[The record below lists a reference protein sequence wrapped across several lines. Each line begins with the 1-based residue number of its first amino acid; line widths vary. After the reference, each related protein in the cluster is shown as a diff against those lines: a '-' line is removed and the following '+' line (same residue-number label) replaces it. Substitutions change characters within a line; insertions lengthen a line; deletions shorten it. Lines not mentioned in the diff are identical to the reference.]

1 MPVGVINRLSK
12 GMISLV
18 KVHPEKPKRVLL
30 DWDQMQEQ
38 INLTWSLI
46 LFQEVKKMDKKTMK
60 QMAKMVDAL
69 QPHCEEEIVAAM
81 TCSHAG
87 SMSSG
92 LISKLFGGFG
102 GGAKSSNLPNPVFIA
117 VGSKSI
123 YAFDYA
129 PRGFNFKI
137 KKEVARWPRDEVS
150 VVAENTGAMATF
162 VLTTGS
168 GESYH
173 FEVPTMMGGRELV
186 DVFFGAIG
194 GSQE

>member
-1 MPVGVINRLSK
+1 
-12 GMISLV
+12 
-18 KVHPEKPKRVLL
+18 
-30 DWDQMQEQ
+30 
-38 INLTWSLI
+38 
-46 LFQEVKKMDKKTMK
+46 MDKKTMK

-69 QPHCEEEIVAAM
+69 QPHCEEKIVAAM

-150 VVAENTGAMATF
+150 VEAENTGAMATF

-186 DVFFGAIG
+186 DVFLGAIG

>member
-1 MPVGVINRLSK
+1 
-12 GMISLV
+12 
-18 KVHPEKPKRVLL
+18 
-30 DWDQMQEQ
+30 
-38 INLTWSLI
+38 
-46 LFQEVKKMDKKTMK
+46 MDKKTMG

-69 QPHCEEEIVAAM
+69 QPHCEEKIVAAM

-129 PRGFNFKI
+129 PRGFKFKI
-137 KKEVARWPRDEVS
+137 KKEVARWPKDEVS
-150 VVAENTGAMATF
+150 VVAENTGALAKF

-168 GESYH
+168 GDNYH
-173 FEVPTMMGGRELV
+173 FEVPTMMGGKELV
-186 DVFFGAIG
+186 TVFFEALGA
-194 GSQE
+194 SQD